1 MKLNLDF
8 SKLKPQ
14 HIPML
19 MALQNN
25 YQLTLRG
32 EKGSKLTI
40 EELDDNFRFFLDN
53 IGTISG
59 TASEIAYFGQ
69 DGFLTS
75 DSGFT
80 RTEDTTQIL
89 HTFWTPNYPQFSGNT
104 NWPMVG
110 IAANGYYTGPT
121 NSVYTIIISAT
132 GPNDFFDWSDNT
144 GASGSNIEINSG
156 NGNLLDSEVGVY
168 FPNSN
173 GHDIGDTWTFD
184 MIEIESF
191 HVNGD
196 AIGNGGIVNAT
207 FDQTNN
213 IASINLLGNATG
225 RPNGALYGLINQQ
238 TGDQGLVNITS
249 FDGISFRVDIYAG
262 DGNNGSQ
269 LKMDA
274 KAIGFNFSS
283 GDEYYFPTTN
293 GSGPLVN
300 DGAGN
305 LSFTTGFSGT
315 YSTGEGMIVTVTNG
329 IIMSVG

>member
-1 MKLNLDF
+1 MKLNLDL
-8 SKLKPQ
+8 SKLKPTQ
-14 HIPML
+14 KTTL
-19 MALQNN
+19 LTALQNNN
-25 YQLTLRG
+25 YQLTYR
-32 EKGSKLTI
+32 EDKGSKLTI
-40 EELDDNFRFFLDN
+40 QELDDNFRFFLSN
-53 IGTISG
+53 ISG
-59 TASEIAYFGQ
+59 TTSQIPFFGA
-69 DGFLTS
+69 DGLLMS

-89 HTFWTPNYPQFSGNT
+89 HTFWTPNYPQFSGTGTNT
-104 NWPMVG
+104 TMVG

-156 NGNLLDSEVGVY
+156 NVNLLDSEVGVY

-196 AIGNGGIVNAT
+196 AIGFGGIVNAT
-207 FDQTNN
+207 SDQTNN
-213 IASINLLGNATG
+213 IVSINLLGNATG
-225 RPNGALYGLINQQ
+225 RPNGAVYGLINNN
-238 TGDQGLVNITS
+238 TGAQGLVNV
-249 FDGISFRVDIYAG
+249 ISN
-262 DGNNGSQ
+262 DGNLFSVYIYGGDDTNNAQIKIS
-269 LKMDA
+269 DV
-274 KAIGFNFSS
+274 IIFTFNT
-283 GDEYYFPTTN
+283 DEYTFPTTN
-293 GSGPLVN
+293 AAGALVN
-300 DGAGN
+300 DGSGN

-329 IIMSVG
+329 IITSVV